1 MHRWLWFIW
10 RMDLHESQRL
20 IAGKSYGQ
28 QGELSHFLRDLTI
41 NRCFIGAM
49 RPTHF
54 CFGPSRSRCRAAKL
68 CFFYIFQNVSFLRVA
83 VMSKI
88 PRILNGKSTG
98 IPIPLVVFPIEN
110 TVDLRGSD
118 VNDTRYG
125 LVSKKVPQYPRVYH
139 HFPYQRC

>member
-1 MHRWLWFIW
+1 
-10 RMDLHESQRL
+10 
-20 IAGKSYGQ
+20 
-28 QGELSHFLRDLTI
+28 
-41 NRCFIGAM
+41 
-49 RPTHF
+49 
-54 CFGPSRSRCRAAKL
+54 
-68 CFFYIFQNVSFLRVA
+68 
-83 VMSKI
+83 MSKI

-98 IPIPLVVFPIEN
+98 IPIPLVVCPIEN